1 MDLVTAGS
9 NPAAPIGGN
18 MERKIVACIN
28 LKANAEQCAD
38 CARLPQTPEDEDNR
52 EWIKLVQTPCRNWV
66 PCEPNV

>member
-1 MDLVTAGS
+1 
-9 NPAAPIGGN
+9 
-18 MERKIVACIN
+18 MERKIVACMG

-52 EWIKLVQTPCRNWV
+52 EWIKLVQTPCKYWV